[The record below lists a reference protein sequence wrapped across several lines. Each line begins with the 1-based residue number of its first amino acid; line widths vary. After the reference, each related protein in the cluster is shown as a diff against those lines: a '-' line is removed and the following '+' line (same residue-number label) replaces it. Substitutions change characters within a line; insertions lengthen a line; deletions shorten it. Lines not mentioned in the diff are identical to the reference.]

1 MGSRG
6 GTLSLTLWA
15 VSWEVSKSYPCED
28 GRLCRQLEM
37 LEHKQGGE
45 DTVCSR
51 HSAGCVRNMGP
62 GERGVRRP
70 EHHPKAKI
78 HHRSIFKVGSRCFSE
93 KKEVALDCFIN
104 SS

>member
-1 MGSRG
+1 MGDFVG
-6 GTLSLTLWA
+6 NWKCLNTNKEA
-15 VSWEVSKSYPCED
+15 KI
-28 GRLCRQLEM
+28 LCAQEM
-37 LEHKQGGE
+37 A
-45 DTVCSR
+45 S

-78 HHRSIFKVGSRCFSE
+78 HHRSVFKAGSRCFSE